1 MSDASVANAEKQA
14 CTYKKGHAKRGG
26 REQQHHGPIFSRER
40 AETPTMAAS
49 MKLQFGSIKVKTA
62 RVPLLAVAEEEE
74 EAALRS
80 SIGLFHTAK
89 RAK

>member
-1 MSDASVANAEKQA
+1 
-14 CTYKKGHAKRGG
+14 
-26 REQQHHGPIFSRER
+26 
-40 AETPTMAAS
+40 MAAS

-62 RVPLLAVAEEEE
+62 RVPLLAVAAEEEEE